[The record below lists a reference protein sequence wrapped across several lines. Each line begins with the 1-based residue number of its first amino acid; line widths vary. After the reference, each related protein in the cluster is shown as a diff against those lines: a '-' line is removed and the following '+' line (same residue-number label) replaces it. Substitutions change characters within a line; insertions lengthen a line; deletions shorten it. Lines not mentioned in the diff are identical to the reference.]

1 VCVADLC
8 NTRCGEPVA
17 PRYSDHVTLAWFV
30 IWFVA
35 NNLGGSEPITFD
47 PVNGWAG
54 TLILAAAIDLA
65 RAG

>member
-1 VCVADLC
+1 M
-8 NTRCGEPVA
+8 TI
-17 PRYSDHVTLAWFV
+17 AWFI

-35 NNLGGSEPITFD
+35 NNLGGSEPLAFD

-65 RAG
+65 RAT

>member
-1 VCVADLC
+1 MPKVTPLRVGA
-8 NTRCGEPVA
+8 
-17 PRYSDHVTLAWFV
+17 RYSRAMTIAWFI

-35 NNLGGSEPITFD
+35 NNLGGSEPLAFD

-65 RAG
+65 RAT